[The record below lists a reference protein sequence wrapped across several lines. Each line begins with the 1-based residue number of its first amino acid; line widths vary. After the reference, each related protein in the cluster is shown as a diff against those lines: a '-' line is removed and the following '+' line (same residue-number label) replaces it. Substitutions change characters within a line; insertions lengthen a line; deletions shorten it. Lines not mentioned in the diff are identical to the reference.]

1 LLDADTLLERVSKEE
16 VLASHLVMMEFQ
28 NRVLMA
34 EGSRLAGRTV
44 HKMCNIVD
52 LTGASTRLAGR
63 KTMEVFKLIA
73 AVDQGNYPETMG
85 ATYVVNAPWLFTA
98 VWAVAKAF
106 LDDGVTAK
114 VHILGAGAPT
124 RDALLAAVDAASLP
138 AFLGGQCACPGG
150 CVSGP
155 SCSSPDGMVA
165 SQRRILRFCEAYVT
179 TGASGQM
186 PPEAPE
192 TPGAVQ
198 QYSTERELLRNL
210 AFRKPRP
217 DLAGAAKDARTGAV
231 ETEVDSEVEA
241 AAAEAAAAARTA
253 EAAAAEAAAA
263 TQTAERARAALALA
277 AAAASAADA
286 EARAAAS
293 MAHFAAEEARA
304 AARMAAAAA
313 ARLASRLGSSLRRA
327 SQLVPGPFR
336 RRRLASDDSDG
347 GVFEDASDSFVDG

>member
-1 LLDADTLLERVSKEE
+1 M
-16 VLASHLVMMEFQ
+16 LASHLVMMEFQ

-34 EGSRLAGRTV
+34 EGSRIAGRTV

-85 ATYVVNAPWLFTA
+85 ATFVVNAPWLFTA

-124 RDALLAAVDAASLP
+124 REALLAAVDAASLP
-138 AFLGGQCACPGG
+138 AFLGGKCVCPGG

-155 SCSSPDGMVA
+155 SCTSPDGMVA
-165 SQRRILRFCEAYVT
+165 SQRRILRFCSDFVAT
-179 TGASGQM
+179 QASGQV

-192 TPGAVQ
+192 AKTAVQ

-210 AFRKPRP
+210 AFRKPR
-217 DLAGAAKDARTGAV
+217 DFVVATATGGHS
-231 ETEVDSEVEA
+231 DGEVEA
-241 AAAEAAAAARTA
+241 AAAEAVAAAHAA
-253 EAAAAEAAAA
+253 DAAAAEAAAA
-263 TQTAERARAALALA
+263 TQAATRARAVMALA
-277 AAAASAADA
+277 AAEASAADA

-313 ARLASRLGSSLRRA
+313 AALASRLGSSLRRA
-327 SQLVPGPFR
+327 SQLVPPFR

-347 GVFEDASDSFVDG
+347 GVFEDAADSFADD